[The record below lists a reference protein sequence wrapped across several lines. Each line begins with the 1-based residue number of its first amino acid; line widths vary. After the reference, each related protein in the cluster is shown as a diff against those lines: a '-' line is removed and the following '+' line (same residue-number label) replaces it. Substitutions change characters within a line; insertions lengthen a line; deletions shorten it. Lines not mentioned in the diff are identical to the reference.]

1 LIAGT
6 LTFAPPEGNAVV
18 TLILGITVGV
28 PVGTGLDVGVFK
40 GGNGLP
46 PLPPLLPPPPPPH
59 AVIADAM
66 RTAADHVP
74 MRKNTR
80 GFKPAT
86 VILEVL
92 RLTGGTKACPIHL
105 RRSGTIPEVDN
116 RLAVA
121 FAHKYKGRTK
131 QACILER
138 VREIGETR
146 FLLNHPYR
154 ESECPKKTVGYPVNV
169 SVPSL
174 TSEM

>member
-1 LIAGT
+1 
-6 LTFAPPEGNAVV
+6 VV
-18 TLILGITVGV
+18 PLILGITVGV
-28 PVGTGLDVGVFK
+28 RVGRGLDVGVFK

-121 FAHKYKGRTK
+121 FAHKYKSRTK

-154 ESECPKKTVGYPVNV
+154 ESEGPKKTVGYPVNV